1 MNKALKLVSTE
12 MFSARLEISG
22 TFRDI
27 MSAIKVCI
35 VQVQK
40 FKYLIR

>member
-12 MFSARLEISG
+12 MFSATLEISG
-22 TFRDI
+22 TFREI

-40 FKYLIR
+40 FKYLSR